1 MRKFLVVLLLVSAS
15 AAFAKDVEFE
25 EFGASAARVS
35 SIGAIGYE
43 RLDPGMF
50 DSVDVAIRA
59 EDRDPALRRVLE
71 IRPAPNRVGANL
83 KLECWFN
90 PY

>member
-25 EFGASAARVS
+25 EFGASASRLRNMS
-35 SIGAIGYE
+35 AIGYE

-50 DSVDVAIRA
+50 DSADVAIRA
-59 EDRDPALRRVLE
+59 EDQDPALRRVLE
-71 IRPAPNRVGANL
+71 IRRATDHVGADL
-83 KLECWFN
+83 RLECWFTA
-90 PY
+90 Y